1 MLRITYAEHEQ
12 LIELAAQSPATAS
25 PPQIAESLRRLP
37 GIEGVEVQ
45 VAGRQ
50 ATIAGHRQR
59 LMWPTPSRRG
69 RCRKPSMV
77 DSVVK
82 RAA

>member
-37 GIEGVEVQ
+37 GIEGVEVP
-45 VAGRQ
+45 ADP
-50 ATIAGHRQR
+50 AA
-59 LMWPTPSRRG
+59 PSERAVRG
-69 RCRKPSMV
+69 RSLDGRP
-77 DSVVK
+77 
-82 RAA
+82 R